1 MCRNAAIGRKRSRA
15 VDECFSR
22 GFTRIKHGK
31 NHDQEFG
38 KRENRSNSRFRESYF
53 YQSNGIICV

>member
-1 MCRNAAIGRKRSRA
+1 MNVLAA
-15 VDECFSR
+15 DLHELD
-22 GFTRIKHGK
+22 TEK